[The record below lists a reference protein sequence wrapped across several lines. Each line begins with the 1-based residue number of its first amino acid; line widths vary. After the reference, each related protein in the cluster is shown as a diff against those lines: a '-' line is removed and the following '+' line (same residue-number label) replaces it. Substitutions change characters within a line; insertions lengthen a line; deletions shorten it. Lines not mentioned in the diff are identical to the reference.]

1 VQSFY
6 VLQQFLKKSMELI
19 SSENPKLPYEVKE
32 LSIET
37 IVQLWHI
44 PGLVTELYLNYDCDF
59 YCSNM
64 FEDLSKLM
72 SKVSVV
78 QSSSHAAQH
87 STLWLIST
95 LPEQSKRHF
104 VCLMILTAL
113 LAGPERC

>member
-1 VQSFY
+1 
-6 VLQQFLKKSMELI
+6 MDLI

-37 IVQLWHI
+37 VVQLWHI

-72 SKVSVV
+72 SKVGFFM
-78 QSSSHAAQH
+78 
-87 STLWLIST
+87 LLY
-95 LPEQSKRHF
+95 LYLGR
-104 VCLMILTAL
+104 ILSFL
-113 LAGPERC
+113 VPLSFL